1 MQEDL
6 IEKAIIIA
14 KENKKSFEFSLLKRK
29 LQIGLVTC
37 NLLLNELQE
46 LGVIECESD
55 SRQQY
60 KVLL

>member
-14 KENKKSFEFSLLKRK
+14 KENKKSFGFSLLKRK